1 MSTIKEYTPIE
12 TVKFSMVVREGDD
25 SKLNAVRI
33 EEGKFKGLVY
43 IYEDVMM
50 GEETKEGGMN
60 LHFTLKPAQWK
71 NTKHLS
77 NEKEFHQIAGDILV
91 SCLEKGLK
99 EDNEFEIIYR
109 EHDSESLDD
118 QRGIHKESITLS
130 ED

>member
-1 MSTIKEYTPIE
+1 MSEYAPIE
-12 TVKFSMVVREGDD
+12 TVKHSSVVREGDD
-25 SKLNAVRI
+25 SKLNAIRI

-50 GEETKEGGMN
+50 GEETAKGGMN
-60 LHFTLKPAQWK
+60 LHFTFRPAQWK
-71 NTKHLS
+71 NNNHLT

-109 EHDSESLDD
+109 DNDSRALDD
-118 QRGIHKESITLS
+118 QRRVHKESITLS

>member
-1 MSTIKEYTPIE
+1 MSEYEPIK
-12 TVKFSMVVREGDD
+12 TVKYSSVVREDDD
-25 SKLNAVRI
+25 SKLNAIRI
-33 EEGKFKGLVY
+33 EEGKYKGLVY

-50 GEETKEGGMN
+50 GEETKEGAMN

-71 NTKHLS
+71 NNNHITD
-77 NEKEFHQIAGDILV
+77 EQEFHQIAGDILV

-109 EHDSESLDD
+109 DNDSRSLDD
-118 QRGIHKESITLS
+118 QRGIHKESVTLS

>member
-1 MSTIKEYTPIE
+1 MSEYKSIE
-12 TVKFSMVVREGDD
+12 TVKYSMVVREGDD

-33 EEGKFKGLVY
+33 DEGKFKGLIY

-50 GEETKEGGMN
+50 GDETDKGGMN

-71 NTKHLS
+71 NNNHLKH
-77 NEKEFHQIAGDILV
+77 EQEFHQIAGDILV

-118 QRGIHKESITLS
+118 QRDIHKESITLS

>member
-1 MSTIKEYTPIE
+1 MSEYTPID
-12 TVKFSMVVREGDD
+12 TVKHSSVVREGDD
-25 SKLNAVRI
+25 SKLNAIRI

-43 IYEDVMM
+43 LYEDVMM
-50 GEETKEGGMN
+50 GEETAKGGMN

-71 NTKHLS
+71 NNNHLT
-77 NEKEFHQIAGDILV
+77 NEQEFQQIAGDILV

-109 EHDSESLDD
+109 DNDSRSLDD

>member
-1 MSTIKEYTPIE
+1 MSEYTPIE
-12 TVKFSMVVREGDD
+12 TVKHSSVVREGDD
-25 SKLNAVRI
+25 SKLNAIRI

-43 IYEDVMM
+43 LYEDVMM
-50 GEETKEGGMN
+50 GEETAKGGMN

-71 NTKHLS
+71 NNNHLT
-77 NEKEFHQIAGDILV
+77 NEQEFQQIAGDILV

-109 EHDSESLDD
+109 DNDSRSLDD
-118 QRGIHKESITLS
+118 QRGIHTESITLS

>member
-1 MSTIKEYTPIE
+1 MSEYTPID
-12 TVKFSMVVREGDD
+12 TVKHSSVVREGDE
-25 SKLNAVRI
+25 SKLNAIRI

-50 GEETKEGGMN
+50 GEETKKGAMN

-71 NTKHLS
+71 NNNHLT
-77 NEKEFHQIAGDILV
+77 NEQEFHQIAGDILV

-109 EHDSESLDD
+109 DNDSRSLDD
-118 QRGIHKESITLS
+118 QRRIHKESITLS

>member
-1 MSTIKEYTPIE
+1 
-12 TVKFSMVVREGDD
+12 MVVREGDD

-33 EEGKFKGLVY
+33 DEGKFKGLIY

-50 GEETKEGGMN
+50 GDETDKGGMN

-71 NTKHLS
+71 NDNHLT
-77 NEKEFHQIAGDILV
+77 NEQEFHQTAGDILV

-109 EHDSESLDD
+109 EHDSKSLDD
-118 QRGIHKESITLS
+118 QRNIHKESITLS

>member
-1 MSTIKEYTPIE
+1 MSEYTPIE
-12 TVKFSMVVREGDD
+12 TVKHSSVVREGDE
-25 SKLNAVRI
+25 SKLNAIRI

-43 IYEDVMM
+43 LYEDVMM
-50 GEETKEGGMN
+50 GEETKSGGMN

-71 NTKHLS
+71 NNNHIT

-109 EHDSESLDD
+109 EHDSKSLDD
-118 QRGIHKESITLS
+118 QRGVHTESITLS

>member
-1 MSTIKEYTPIE
+1 MSEYSPID
-12 TVKFSMVVREGDD
+12 TVKHSSVVREGDD
-25 SKLNAVRI
+25 SKLNAIRI

-50 GEETKEGGMN
+50 GAETKEGAMN

-71 NTKHLS
+71 NNNHLT
-77 NEKEFHQIAGDILV
+77 NEQEFQQIAGDILV

-109 EHDSESLDD
+109 DNDSRSLDD

>member
-1 MSTIKEYTPIE
+1 MSEYTPIE

-118 QRGIHKESITLS
+118 QRGIHKESVTLS

>member
-1 MSTIKEYTPIE
+1 MSEYTPIE
-12 TVKFSMVVREGDD
+12 TVKHSSVIREGDE
-25 SKLNAVRI
+25 SELNAIRI

-43 IYEDVMM
+43 LYEDVMM
-50 GEETKEGGMN
+50 GEETKKGGMN

-71 NTKHLS
+71 NNNHLT
-77 NEKEFHQIAGDILV
+77 NEQEFHQIAGDILV

-109 EHDSESLDD
+109 DNDSRSLDD
-118 QRGIHKESITLS
+118 QRRIHKESSTLS

>member
-1 MSTIKEYTPIE
+1 MSEYTSIE
-12 TVKFSMVVREGDD
+12 TVKHSSVVREDD
-25 SKLNAVRI
+25 KSEFNAIRI

-43 IYEDVMM
+43 FYEDVMM
-50 GEETKEGGMN
+50 GEETEKGAMN

-71 NTKHLS
+71 NNNHLTD
-77 NEKEFHQIAGDILV
+77 EQEFHQIAGDILV

-109 EHDSESLDD
+109 DNDSRSLDD

>member
-1 MSTIKEYTPIE
+1 MSEYTPIE
-12 TVKFSMVVREGDD
+12 TVKHTSVIREGDD
-25 SKLNAVRI
+25 SELNAVRI
-33 EEGKFKGLVY
+33 DEGKFKGLIY

-50 GEETKEGGMN
+50 GKETKEGGMN
-60 LHFTLKPAQWK
+60 LHFTLKPAKWE
-71 NTKHLS
+71 NTNHLD

-109 EHDSESLDD
+109 DNDTESLAD
-118 QRGIHKESITLS
+118 QRRVHKESLTLS

>member
-1 MSTIKEYTPIE
+1 MSEYTSVE
-12 TVKFSMVVREGDD
+12 TVKHSSVVREGDD
-25 SKLNAVRI
+25 SKLNAIRI

-50 GEETKEGGMN
+50 GEETTKGGMN
-60 LHFTLKPAQWK
+60 LHFTLKPAQWD
-71 NTKHLS
+71 NNNHIT
-77 NEKEFHQIAGDILV
+77 NEQEFHRIAGDILV

-109 EHDSESLDD
+109 DNDSRSLDD
-118 QRGIHKESITLS
+118 QRGIHTESITLS

>member
-1 MSTIKEYTPIE
+1 MSEYAPIE
-12 TVKFSMVVREGDD
+12 TVKHSSVVREGDD
-25 SKLNAVRI
+25 SKLNAIRI

-50 GEETKEGGMN
+50 GEETKEGSMN

-71 NTKHLS
+71 NNNHLT
-77 NEKEFHQIAGDILV
+77 NEQEFQQIAGDILV

-109 EHDSESLDD
+109 DNDSESLND
-118 QRGIHKESITLS
+118 QRGIYEESITLF

>member
-1 MSTIKEYTPIE
+1 MSEYKSIE
-12 TVKFSMVVREGDD
+12 TVKYSMVVREGDD

-33 EEGKFKGLVY
+33 DEGKFKGLIY

-50 GEETKEGGMN
+50 GDETDKGGMN

-71 NTKHLS
+71 NNNHLKH
-77 NEKEFHQIAGDILV
+77 EQEFHQIAGDILV

-118 QRGIHKESITLS
+118 QRNIHKESITLF

>member
-1 MSTIKEYTPIE
+1 MSEYTPIK
-12 TVKFSMVVREGDD
+12 TVKHSSVIREGDE
-25 SKLNAVRI
+25 SELNAIRI

-43 IYEDVMM
+43 LYEDVVM
-50 GEETKEGGMN
+50 GKETKEGGMN

-71 NTKHLS
+71 NTNHLKH
-77 NEKEFHQIAGDILV
+77 EQEFHQIAGDILV

>member
-1 MSTIKEYTPIE
+1 MSEYTPID
-12 TVKFSMVVREGDD
+12 TVKHSSVVREGDE
-25 SKLNAVRI
+25 SKLNAIRI

-50 GEETKEGGMN
+50 GEETKEGAMN

-71 NTKHLS
+71 NNNHIT
-77 NEKEFHQIAGDILV
+77 NEQEFHQIAGDILV

-109 EHDSESLDD
+109 DNDSRSLDD
-118 QRGIHKESITLS
+118 QRRIHKESITLS

>member
-1 MSTIKEYTPIE
+1 MSEYTPIE
-12 TVKFSMVVREGDD
+12 TVKHSSVVREGDD
-25 SKLNAVRI
+25 SKLTAIRI
-33 EEGKFKGLVY
+33 DEGKFKGLIY

-50 GEETKEGGMN
+50 GEETAKGGMN

-71 NTKHLS
+71 NNNHLT
-77 NEKEFHQIAGDILV
+77 NEQEFHQIAGDILV

-109 EHDSESLDD
+109 DNDSRSLDD
-118 QRGIHKESITLS
+118 QRRIHKESITLS

>member
-1 MSTIKEYTPIE
+1 MSEYTPIK
-12 TVKFSMVVREGDD
+12 TVKHSSVVREGDD
-25 SKLNAVRI
+25 SKLNAIRI

-50 GEETKEGGMN
+50 GEETKEGAMN

-71 NTKHLS
+71 NNNHITD
-77 NEKEFHQIAGDILV
+77 EQEFHQIAGDILV

-109 EHDSESLDD
+109 DNDSRSLDD
-118 QRGIHKESITLS
+118 QRRVHTESITLS

>member
-1 MSTIKEYTPIE
+1 MSEYTPIE
-12 TVKFSMVVREGDD
+12 TVKHSSVVREGDE
-25 SKLNAVRI
+25 SKLNAIRI

-50 GEETKEGGMN
+50 GEETAKGGMN
-60 LHFTLKPAQWK
+60 LHFTLKPAKWE
-71 NTKHLS
+71 NTNHLD
-77 NEKEFHQIAGDILV
+77 NEKEFHQVAGDILV

-109 EHDSESLDD
+109 DNDTKSLAD
-118 QRGIHKESITLS
+118 QRRLHKESLTIS

>member
-1 MSTIKEYTPIE
+1 MSEYTPIE
-12 TVKFSMVVREGDD
+12 TVKHSSVVREGDD
-25 SKLNAVRI
+25 SELNAIRI
-33 EEGKFKGLVY
+33 DEGKFKGLVY

-50 GEETKEGGMN
+50 GEETEKGGMN

-71 NTKHLS
+71 NNNHLT

-109 EHDSESLDD
+109 DNDSRSLDD
-118 QRGIHKESITLS
+118 QRRIHKESLTIS

>member
-1 MSTIKEYTPIE
+1 MSEYAPIE
-12 TVKFSMVVREGDD
+12 TVKHSSVIREGDD
-25 SKLNAVRI
+25 SELNAIRI

-50 GEETKEGGMN
+50 GEETAKGGMN

-71 NTKHLS
+71 NNNHLT
-77 NEKEFHQIAGDILV
+77 NEQEFHQIAGDILV

-109 EHDSESLDD
+109 DNDTESLAD
-118 QRGIHKESITLS
+118 QRRLHKESITLS